1 MIAAP
6 SKSRAR
12 RARAPHAIGRTRKP
26 SAVIASEAPARS
38 WEIAVRPVAA
48 AMLAILAVC
57 ALAATIGADARWM
70 AALGRVIAARH
81 GIPTGVPFASAP
93 SRGWANAIALGELIF
108 RWLEAGLGDRGL
120 VIAQLGA
127 VAFGWSLLARD
138 SLMGGAQ
145 PSGTALALVVAAV
158 GVLPS
163 LAIVRAQLF
172 SLALFPALLLIL
184 RDDARS
190 PSSRIW
196 LCVPLLALWSNL
208 HGAALTGL
216 GVTIIYLALGR
227 ARRSPATALGVGVT
241 ASLAMCLTPAGLSTP
256 DYYYGVL
263 TNVAAQ
269 RGEGLWSP
277 LSFGHPFDVVM
288 IVAGSALVGSALY
301 AWRARPPLWE
311 LAVII
316 ALAGLTVHASRS
328 GVWLLAFLVGPAGA
342 GPPVAR
348 SRKSVSISVAA
359 LAAAGLVVSVA
370 RGPLPNGA
378 DQGTLARA
386 IAIAHGEP
394 ILATDIIA
402 EQIALTGGRVWVS
415 NPVDAFSKGD
425 QATFL
430 DWLDGIPSGR
440 RALRSGINVVL
451 VATGSPADA
460 LMSRTAG
467 FGLVQSDRRSRLYV
481 RVT

>member
-12 RARAPHAIGRTRKP
+12 RAQAPYAIGRRRK
-26 SAVIASEAPARS
+26 SSVIASEAPGRS
-38 WEIAVRPVAA
+38 WDIALLPVAA

-70 AALGRVIAARH
+70 AALGRVIAVRH

-93 SRGWANAIALGELIF
+93 SRGWTNAIALGELIF

-127 VAFGWSLLARD
+127 VAFGWGLLARD
-138 SLMGGAQ
+138 SLMGGAK
-145 PSGTALALVVAAV
+145 PSGTALALVVAAI
-158 GVLPS
+158 GLFPS
-163 LAIVRAQLF
+163 LAIARAQLF
-172 SLALFPALLLIL
+172 SLVLFPALLLIL

-227 ARRSPATALGVGVT
+227 ARRSPATALGVGVA
-241 ASLAMCLTPAGLSTP
+241 ASLAMCLTPASLSTA

-288 IVAGSALVGSALY
+288 IVAGCALAGGASY

-311 LAVII
+311 LAVVI
-316 ALAGLTVHASRS
+316 ALAGFTVHASRS
-328 GVWLLAFLVGPAGA
+328 GVWLLAFLVGPAASGL
-342 GPPVAR
+342 PVAR
-348 SRKSVSISVAA
+348 TRRSVSIAVAA
-359 LAAAGLVVSVA
+359 LATAGLVGAVA

-378 DQGTLARA
+378 DQPSVARA

-402 EQIALTGGRVWVS
+402 EQIALTGGRVWIS
-415 NPVDAFSKGD
+415 NPIDAFSKAD
-425 QATFL
+425 QAAFL
-430 DWLDGIPSGR
+430 DWLEGRPSGR
-440 RALRSGINVVL
+440 SALRRGINVVL

-467 FGLVQSDRRSRLYV
+467 FGLVQSDRGARLYV